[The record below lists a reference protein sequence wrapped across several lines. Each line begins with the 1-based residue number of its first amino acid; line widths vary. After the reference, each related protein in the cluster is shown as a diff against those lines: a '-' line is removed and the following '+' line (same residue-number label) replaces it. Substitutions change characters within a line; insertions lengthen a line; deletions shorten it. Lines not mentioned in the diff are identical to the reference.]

1 MFCQWSIDF
10 RISFNLLPF
19 RIGLERSPI
28 LLRFF
33 AARMFK
39 DVHKEVLRVRSIF
52 RTPITDTLHVVS
64 LENSGCMIA
73 EASYQRIHLALINA
87 IEAQLVDV
95 MRRLRSGKAGETR
108 CHCDASDKR

>member
-1 MFCQWSIDF
+1 MFRQWSIHF

-19 RIGLERSPI
+19 RIGLERGPI
-28 LLRFF
+28 LPGFF

-39 DVHKEVLRVRSIF
+39 DVHKELLRVRSIF

-64 LENSGCMIA
+64 LENSVCMIA
-73 EASYQRIHLALINA
+73 EAGYQCIHLALINA

-95 MRRLRSGKAGETR
+95 LRGLR
-108 CHCDASDKR
+108 